1 MKIRVATAYTEVS
14 NPLLS
19 PLEEAVFNIKS
30 RPFPNSIN
38 LCETNLPGFFKDR
51 IMIVPNRVVQKIK
64 TALAVVLGG
73 AVKPFIAV
81 KIFYKNQ

>member
-38 LCETNLPGFFKDR
+38 LCETNLPGFF
-51 IMIVPNRVVQKIK
+51 P
-64 TALAVVLGG
+64 
-73 AVKPFIAV
+73 
-81 KIFYKNQ
+81 